1 MQQVRFYIEG
11 MTCNACSSGI
21 ERALERKSFIQE
33 VRVDLLSK
41 SAVVVFDS
49 THASLEDIFQ
59 IITKL
64 GYSPKES
71 LTPPKTQKS
80 PLWIAIGA
88 TVGVLYL
95 SMLGA
100 HLPILLPDIL
110 REPFISGFLQAL
122 LTLVVMRAL
131 KGFYTKGFKALW
143 ERQPNMDSLIAL
155 GTSSA
160 FLYSLFLLGKAFQGA
175 HTGYYF
181 ESACVILVFV
191 MLGKRLESASKQKAL
206 DAMEGLLGKQ
216 PQSALRVEEEGIVEV
231 LIERVQ
237 VGDVLQIVPGSV
249 IPVDGVVVEGESEID
264 ESMLTGESVPVY
276 KTKGALVF
284 SGTLN
289 TTGTF
294 CLKATHT
301 SAQSALQKIA
311 QQVRNAQGS
320 KAQIARLA
328 DKVAGV
334 FVPAVIGIASCAFL
348 VWLVLGDFARALE
361 VFISVLV
368 ISCPCALGLATP
380 MSLLVAHKEA
390 SHLGLFFKD
399 AQALEKAR
407 LVSYVVFDKTG
418 TITLGQPQV
427 QHILAIPEIA
437 PQEVLI
443 LGASVEAL
451 SEHVLAQGIVAYA
464 KDQDV
469 VLKEATQGRA
479 FLGRGMRAC
488 IEGAIIKVGS
498 LEFFNTPSPFVQSLP
513 GTWVF
518 VGIEGR
524 VDHILGA
531 FVLQDRLKAHAKE
544 DLERLK
550 TLGLKSMLLSG
561 DTQENVQALEIP
573 LDARIGQASPEIKLA
588 KIEELKAQDE
598 IVMMVG
604 DGLND
609 APCLARSDVGLVMAS
624 GSDASLEVA
633 DIVSFNNEIVAVE
646 NAIRLSQATI
656 KNIKQNLFW
665 AFGYNAIA
673 IPLACGVAF
682 KAGIMLSPMLASLA
696 MSLSSL
702 SVVLNAQRLKK
713 VHLKIKRAMEVKL
726 VVPEITCDHC
736 VDKIERF
743 VGEIEGVKH
752 IDVNVATKQVRVEF
766 EPPASQEAIGEAI
779 LDAGY
784 TLG

>member
-11 MTCNACSSGI
+11 MTCSACSSGI

-41 SAVVVFDS
+41 SAVVVYDGA
-49 THASLEDIFQ
+49 HANLEDIFK

-64 GYSPKES
+64 GYTPKES
-71 LTPPKTQKS
+71 LPPPQAKKS
-80 PLWIAIGA
+80 HLWVAILA
-88 TVGVLYL
+88 TLGVLYL
-95 SMLGA
+95 SMVA
-100 HLPILLPDIL
+100 MHLPMLLPDIL
-110 REPFISGFLQAL
+110 RNSFVSGLLQAL
-122 LTLVVMRAL
+122 LSLFVMRVG
-131 KGFYTKGFKALW
+131 KDFYSRGFKALW

-191 MLGKRLESASKQKAL
+191 MVGKRLEEGSKDKAL
-206 DAMEGLLGKQ
+206 QAMEGLLSKQ
-216 PQSALRVEEEGIVEV
+216 PQSALRIEGGEVIEV
-231 LIERVQ
+231 LIEHVQ
-237 VGDVLQIVPGSV
+237 VNDVLQILPGSV
-249 IPVDGVVVEGESEID
+249 IPVDGVVVEGEGEVD
-264 ESMLTGESVPVY
+264 ESMLTGESVPIY
-276 KTKGALVF
+276 KASGAHVF

-289 TTGTF
+289 TTSTF
-294 CLKATHT
+294 CIRAIHT
-301 SAQSALQKIA
+301 STQSALQKII

-328 DKVAGV
+328 DKVARI
-334 FVPAVIGIASCAFL
+334 FVPAVITIASLAF
-348 VWLVLGDFARALE
+348 VAWLVLGDFARALE
-361 VFISVLV
+361 VFIAVLV

-418 TITLGQPQV
+418 TITQGKPQV
-427 QHILAIPEIA
+427 QQVVAIPEISA
-437 PQEVLI
+437 TEVLV

-464 KDQDV
+464 KDQGV
-469 VLKEATQGRA
+469 ALKEATEGRA
-479 FLGRGMRAC
+479 VLGKGMRAC
-488 IEGAIIKVGS
+488 VEGAIIKVGN
-498 LEFFNTPSPFVQSLP
+498 LEFFNAPNPFAQSVP

-518 VGIEGR
+518 VGIEGQT
-524 VDHILGA
+524 DHILGA
-531 FVLQDRLKAHAKE
+531 LILQDSLKVHAKENLARLKA
-544 DLERLK
+544 
-550 TLGLKSMLLSG
+550 LGLKSMLLSG
-561 DTQENVQALEIP
+561 DAQENVQTLAQELK
-573 LDARIGQASPEIKLA
+573 LDACIGQASPESKLA
-588 KIEELKAQDE
+588 KIEEIKAQGE

-609 APCLARSDVGLVMAS
+609 APCLARSDVAVVMAS

-633 DIVSFNNEIVAVE
+633 DVVSFNNEIAAVE

-656 KNIKQNLFW
+656 GNIKQNLFW
-665 AFGYNAIA
+665 AFSYNTIA

-702 SVVLNAQRLKK
+702 SVVLNAQRLKGI
-713 VHLKIKRAMEVKL
+713 HLKIK
-726 VVPEITCDHC
+726 
-736 VDKIERF
+736 
-743 VGEIEGVKH
+743 
-752 IDVNVATKQVRVEF
+752 
-766 EPPASQEAIGEAI
+766 ASYES
-779 LDAGY
+779 
-784 TLG
+784 